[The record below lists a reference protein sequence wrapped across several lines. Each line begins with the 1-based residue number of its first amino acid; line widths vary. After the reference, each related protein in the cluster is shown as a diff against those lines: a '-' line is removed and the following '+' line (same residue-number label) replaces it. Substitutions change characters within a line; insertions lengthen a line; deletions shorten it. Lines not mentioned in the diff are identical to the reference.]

1 MNIKRTSNLLDE
13 TICSIVAFKID
24 VFFVLLKEKLPNNSS
39 SENRFRFRIL
49 LSTFRMLFMKIKI
62 WSEKKGSEEDS
73 E

>member
-13 TICSIVAFKID
+13 TICSIVVFKID

-39 SENRFRFRIL
+39 SENRFRIL

>member
-49 LSTFRMLFMKIKI
+49 LSTFRMLFIKI